1 MEGIYTLNPNQLGR
15 DIHSKVYLLKDNTLN
30 KELIIKIY
38 EQERYEYYKTE
49 KKFLDILKH
58 SENEFDY
65 KKNFFIMY
73 KEINIDINNIE
84 LPKEINGNNNL
95 EFLFYDYLSKLSLF
109 DYIIDAKEYIK
120 ERHAKFICYELLMI
134 IKNIQKIKICL
145 NNINISNIMFDDNFD
160 IKLIHFSEADIITEK
175 NVKNVKNEK
184 NEKNEKKEKKEK
196 NKSNINNDLFELGQ
210 TLAKIITLGKFMSI
224 NYNEKENVYKIKSNN
239 QKKSENELIFWKN
252 IKIIDNNNI
261 ISEQFIKFFNELI
274 SSKKSNEFKDI
285 NELLKN
291 EWLNDINKDLIN
303 NQINFKNDFKKMY
316 EIIIDNREK
325 ENKINVDVNDLL
337 NLEKKEKDSSIFDY
351 FKNYFSIE
359 DFEDYSNFQSQIL
372 GEICHDEKICN
383 VKRDKI
389 MENEIIF
396 ENKKEKMK
404 KKGKKILFKTEI
416 INLNKMA
423 KINLDNKIKPKKGDF
438 NYLEINIINNNQNKD
453 VKGELKNLLKDFIQE
468 IKSNVTKENDIY
480 IENEKETSFDICYKI
495 YSDFYCFDY
504 EYNKILFLDEKYEKK
519 IKNDREF
526 KIKVKLIEG
535 NNSNQYY
542 LIFEGVSVDKE
553 EFYEKVKSLKET
565 IKSLFKNKLN
575 N

>member
-49 KKFLDILKH
+49 KKYLDILKH

-160 IKLIHFSEADIITEK
+160 IKLIHFSEADIII
-175 NVKNVKNEK
+175 EK
-184 NEKNEKKEKKEK
+184 NEKNEKKEK
-196 NKSNINNDLFELGQ
+196 NKSNIKNDLFELGQ

-274 SSKKSNEFKDI
+274 SSKKLNKYIDI

-325 ENKINVDVNDLL
+325 ENKINVDINDIL
-337 NLEKKEKDSSIFDY
+337 NPEKKEKDSSMFD
-351 FKNYFSIE
+351 FLNDDNLFSNLNFSEPFNFEEE
-359 DFEDYSNFQSQIL
+359 DNLIL
-372 GEICHDEKICN
+372 GEIYHNAVIFD
-383 VKRDKI
+383 VKR
-389 MENEIIF
+389 
-396 ENKKEKMK
+396 
-404 KKGKKILFKTEI
+404 
-416 INLNKMA
+416 
-423 KINLDNKIKPKKGDF
+423 
-438 NYLEINIINNNQNKD
+438 
-453 VKGELKNLLKDFIQE
+453 
-468 IKSNVTKENDIY
+468 
-480 IENEKETSFDICYKI
+480 
-495 YSDFYCFDY
+495 
-504 EYNKILFLDEKYEKK
+504 
-519 IKNDREF
+519 
-526 KIKVKLIEG
+526 
-535 NNSNQYY
+535 
-542 LIFEGVSVDKE
+542 
-553 EFYEKVKSLKET
+553 
-565 IKSLFKNKLN
+565 
-575 N
+575 

>member
-1 MEGIYTLNPNQLGR
+1 MENIYTIHPHQLGR
-15 DIHSKVYLLKDNTLN
+15 DIHSKVYLLKDNTSN

-49 KKFLDILKH
+49 KKYLDILKH

-175 NVKNVKNEK
+175 NVKN
-184 NEKNEKKEKKEK
+184 EKKEKKEK
-196 NKSNINNDLFELGQ
+196 KAKNTLNINNDLFELGQ

-252 IKIIDNNNI
+252 LQIIDNNNI

-274 SSKKSNEFKDI
+274 SSKKSNKFKDI

-291 EWLNDINKDLIN
+291 EWLNDINKYLIN
-303 NQINFKNDFKKMY
+303 NQMNFKNYFKKMY

-325 ENKINVDVNDLL
+325 ENKINVDINDIL
-337 NLEKKEKDSSIFDY
+337 NPEKKEKDSSMFNSFI
-351 FKNYFSIE
+351 NNISIK
-359 DFEDYSNFQSQIL
+359 DFENNSNFQSQIPE
-372 GEICHDEKICN
+372 EIYHNETIFGA
-383 VKRDKI
+383 KRCEI

-404 KKGKKILFKTEI
+404 KKEKKILFKTEI
-416 INLNKMA
+416 INLNKIA

-453 VKGELKNLLKDFIQE
+453 VKGELKNLLKDFIQK

-553 EFYEKVKSLKET
+553 EFYEQVKSLKET
-565 IKSLFKNKLN
+565 VGSLF
-575 N
+575 

>member
-1 MEGIYTLNPNQLGR
+1 M
-15 DIHSKVYLLKDNTLN
+15 KK
-30 KELIIKIY
+30 KKKKK
-38 EQERYEYYKTE
+38 KT
-49 KKFLDILKH
+49 K
-58 SENEFDY
+58 
-65 KKNFFIMY
+65 
-73 KEINIDINNIE
+73 
-84 LPKEINGNNNL
+84 
-95 EFLFYDYLSKLSLF
+95 
-109 DYIIDAKEYIK
+109 
-120 ERHAKFICYELLMI
+120 
-134 IKNIQKIKICL
+134 
-145 NNINISNIMFDDNFD
+145 
-160 IKLIHFSEADIITEK
+160 
-175 NVKNVKNEK
+175 
-184 NEKNEKKEKKEK
+184 K

-316 EIIIDNREK
+316 EIIIDNRDK
-325 ENKINVDVNDLL
+325 ENKRNVDINDIL
-337 NLEKKEKDSSIFDY
+337 NPEKKEKDSSMFDY
-351 FKNYFSIE
+351 LKNDNFINNLNFSE
-359 DFEDYSNFQSQIL
+359 HFNFEEENSLIL

-389 MENEIIF
+389 TENEIIF
-396 ENKKEKMK
+396 ENKKGKMK

-416 INLNKMA
+416 INLNKIA

-453 VKGELKNLLKDFIQE
+453 VKGALKNLLKDFKQK

-495 YSDFYCFDY
+495 YSDYYFFDY

-542 LIFEGVSVDKE
+542 LMFEGVSVDKE

>member
-1 MEGIYTLNPNQLGR
+1 MENIYALNPNQLGR

-38 EQERYEYYKTE
+38 EQERYEYNKTE
-49 KKFLDILKH
+49 KKYLNILKH

-120 ERHAKFICYELLMI
+120 ERHAKFICYELLMV

-175 NVKNVKNEK
+175 NVKN
-184 NEKNEKKEKKEK
+184 EKKEKKEKKAKKEK

-224 NYNEKENVYKIKSNN
+224 NYNEKENVYKIKSYN

-274 SSKKSNEFKDI
+274 SSKKSNKFKDI

-325 ENKINVDVNDLL
+325 ENKINVDINDIL
-337 NLEKKEKDSSIFDY
+337 NPEKKEKDSSMFDY
-351 FKNYFSIE
+351 LKNDNFISNLSFSE
-359 DFEDYSNFQSQIL
+359 HFNFEEENSLFL
-372 GEICHDEKICN
+372 GEIYHGGEKCDA
-383 VKRDKI
+383 KRCEI

-404 KKGKKILFKTEI
+404 KK
-416 INLNKMA
+416 
-423 KINLDNKIKPKKGDF
+423 
-438 NYLEINIINNNQNKD
+438 
-453 VKGELKNLLKDFIQE
+453 
-468 IKSNVTKENDIY
+468 
-480 IENEKETSFDICYKI
+480 
-495 YSDFYCFDY
+495 
-504 EYNKILFLDEKYEKK
+504 
-519 IKNDREF
+519 
-526 KIKVKLIEG
+526 
-535 NNSNQYY
+535 
-542 LIFEGVSVDKE
+542 
-553 EFYEKVKSLKET
+553 
-565 IKSLFKNKLN
+565 
-575 N
+575 

>member
-1 MEGIYTLNPNQLGR
+1 MEGIYTLNPIQLGL

-49 KKFLDILKH
+49 KKYLDILKH

-175 NVKNVKNEK
+175 KVKNVK

-196 NKSNINNDLFELGQ
+196 KAKIEKNLLNINNDLFELGQ
-210 TLAKIITLGKFMSI
+210 TSAKIITLGKFMSI

-239 QKKSENELIFWKN
+239 QKKSENELMFWKN

-274 SSKKSNEFKDI
+274 SSKKSNKYKDI

-291 EWLNDINKDLIN
+291 EWLNDINKYLIN
-303 NQINFKNDFKKMY
+303 NQMNFKNDFKKMY

-325 ENKINVDVNDLL
+325 ENKINVDINDINDIL
-337 NLEKKEKDSSIFDY
+337 NPEKKEKDSSMFDY
-351 FKNYFSIE
+351 LKN
-359 DFEDYSNFQSQIL
+359 DNF
-372 GEICHDEKICN
+372 
-383 VKRDKI
+383 
-389 MENEIIF
+389 F
-396 ENKKEKMK
+396 
-404 KKGKKILFKTEI
+404 LFKFFRT
-416 INLNKMA
+416 
-423 KINLDNKIKPKKGDF
+423 F
-438 NYLEINIINNNQNKD
+438 
-453 VKGELKNLLKDFIQE
+453 
-468 IKSNVTKENDIY
+468 
-480 IENEKETSFDICYKI
+480 
-495 YSDFYCFDY
+495 
-504 EYNKILFLDEKYEKK
+504 
-519 IKNDREF
+519 
-526 KIKVKLIEG
+526 
-535 NNSNQYY
+535 
-542 LIFEGVSVDKE
+542 
-553 EFYEKVKSLKET
+553 
-565 IKSLFKNKLN
+565 
-575 N
+575 